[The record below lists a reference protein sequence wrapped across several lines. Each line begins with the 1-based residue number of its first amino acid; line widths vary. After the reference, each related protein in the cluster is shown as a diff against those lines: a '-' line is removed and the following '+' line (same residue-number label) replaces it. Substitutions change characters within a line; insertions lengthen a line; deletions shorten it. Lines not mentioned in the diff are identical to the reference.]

1 MFLEVVLRLGY
12 ETRIFSLSRPYSWS
26 KFGRESEFVITI
38 YLKLKGWNIQL
49 SKGSRGPAD
58 IIATRDSTR
67 WFIQVKSSTMLP
79 RLKGY
84 EVKRLKEMAENHDGL
99 AIIAILR
106 LIQST
111 EANGALEK
119 VNKKQDIIN
128 LGNYALFFYSL
139 HNWER
144 ITDI

>member
-1 MFLEVVLRLGY
+1 
-12 ETRIFSLSRPYSWS
+12 
-26 KFGRESEFVITI
+26 
-38 YLKLKGWNIQL
+38 
-49 SKGSRGPAD
+49 
-58 IIATRDSTR
+58 
-67 WFIQVKSSTMLP
+67 MLP

-119 VNKKQDIIN
+119 VNEKQDIIN